1 MTILSLRALELLA
14 ALLLIC
20 ASLMIAH
27 YSSSPEDFFI
37 RRFRQKSDAAI
48 THMQLIL
55 RAFVGSGLIGA
66 GGAALA
72 MSILFANLSLASDFG
87 IWALAFPATI
97 GASVYAHFRTWRYRR
112 ASDGYAF
119 ERRPEVSGRQ
129 KRIRIALLAVTAA
142 LIAWTALTVA
152 LTRLGD
158 I

>member
-1 MTILSLRALELLA
+1 MAILSLRALELLA

-20 ASLMIAH
+20 ASLMIAG

-37 RRFRQKSDAAI
+37 RRFRQKGDAVI
-48 THMQLIL
+48 THTQLIL

-72 MSILFANLSLASDFG
+72 MSILFTNLSLASDFG

-97 GASVYAHFRTWRYRR
+97 GASVYAHFRIWRYRR

-119 ERRPEVSGRQ
+119 ERRPEGGRR
-129 KRIRIALLAVTAA
+129 KRIRIALLAVVAA